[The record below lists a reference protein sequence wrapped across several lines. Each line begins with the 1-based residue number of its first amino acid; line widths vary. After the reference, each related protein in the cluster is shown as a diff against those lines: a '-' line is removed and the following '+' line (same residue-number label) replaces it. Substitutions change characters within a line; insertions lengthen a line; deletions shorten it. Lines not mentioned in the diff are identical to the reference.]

1 MEHSIKTKIAI
12 VSGIGIIVFVA
23 SLVGLPFFD
32 VNNNVKKSTQNS
44 ISKVESSEAK
54 MLNVIAQEREEL
66 ELKLGKI
73 NP

>member
-1 MEHSIKTKIAI
+1 MKHSIKTKIAI

-32 VNNNVKKSTQNS
+32 VSNNVKKSTQNS
-44 ISKVESSEAK
+44 ISKVESSETK

>member
-1 MEHSIKTKIAI
+1 MKHSIKTKIAI

-32 VNNNVKKSTQNS
+32 VSNNVKKSTQNS

>member
-32 VNNNVKKSTQNS
+32 VSNNVKKSTQNS